1 MMYWVYDIPDWL
13 FTLLTV
19 LAMVSVGVGGMFAT
33 RTWVK
38 RMHLTHSH
46 NEMVS
51 YYLSA
56 VGVFYGI
63 TLGLIAIS
71 TWQTYTD
78 VDTKVTL
85 EASALGALW
94 RDVSSYPEPE
104 CTTLRNGLR
113 DYTRDVID
121 YAWPLQRKGI
131 VPSAGP
137 TGRLFFTH
145 FQESLYQF
153 EPRTNGQMAIHMT
166 ALSEFNTLAMLRR
179 ERLQTVTAGLPS
191 SMWILV
197 LVGAFVNLAI
207 TWFFVAQNVTVHFWM
222 TLLLSVLLG
231 LLIHVLAAVDNP
243 YRGKVSVSPQ
253 AIELVYD
260 QLMKP

>member
-1 MMYWVYDIPDWL
+1 MYWVYDLPDWL

-19 LAMVSVGVGGMFAT
+19 LATTIIGIGGMFAT
-33 RTWVK
+33 RRWIK
-38 RMHLTHSH
+38 RLHLSHSH
-46 NEMVS
+46 NEIIS
-51 YYLSA
+51 YFLGA

-94 RDVSSYPEPE
+94 RDVSSYPEPDR
-104 CTTLRNGLR
+104 TLLRDGLR
-113 DYTRDVID
+113 AYTRDIID
-121 YAWPLQRKGI
+121 YAWPLQRRGI
-131 VPSAGP
+131 IPSAGP

-145 FQESLYQF
+145 FAESLYRF
-153 EPRTNGQMAIHMT
+153 EPKTNGQLAIQIT
-166 ALSEFNTLAMLRR
+166 ALNEFNTLASLRQQR
-179 ERLQTVTAGLPS
+179 YQTVNAGLPAA
-191 SMWILV
+191 MWVLV
-197 LVGAFVNLAI
+197 LVGALVNLAV
-207 TWFFVAQNVTVHFWM
+207 TWFFVAQNIQVQFWM
-222 TLLLSVLLG
+222 TFLLSVVLG

-243 YRGKVSVSPQ
+243 YRGEVSVSPE
-253 AIELVYD
+253 AIQLVYD